1 MSKKV
6 LKIVYVLICSIIIL
20 AKESYGYLDPSAM
33 TYVVQIFAAVGITIA
48 TSLGIAFYKIR
59 KFFAKKKVFMLFYR
73 KT

>member
-59 KFFAKKKVFMLFYR
+59 KFFAKKKQ
-73 KT
+73 KEEEDDDE